1 MPNATVRA
9 DARAM
14 PEATPDDTSANK
26 RDVNRIFCDIEEPLA
41 DVVAW
46 AGLLDK
52 IIEHD
57 LSRYPVMSKRE
68 LIRLAEEFEHV
79 NDELK
84 EAVNRMDSIYHERE
98 EEART

>member
-1 MPNATVRA
+1 MFIIVPTKEQPQCRTPPRLRRTITA
-9 DARAM
+9 D
-14 PEATPDDTSANK
+14 SAIS
-26 RDVNRIFCDIEEPLA
+26 REPLA

-57 LSRYPVMSKRE
+57 LSRYPEMSKRE
-68 LIRLAEEFEHV
+68 LSRLAEEFEHV

-98 EEART
+98 EEEAPQ

>member
-1 MPNATVRA
+1 MPNATA
-9 DARAM
+9 
-14 PEATPDDTSANK
+14 PETDYH
-26 RDVNRIFCDIEEPLA
+26 RRFGDIEEPLA

-57 LSRYPVMSKRE
+57 LSRYPEMSKRE
-68 LIRLAEEFEHV
+68 LSRLAEEFEHV

-98 EEART
+98 EEEAPQ